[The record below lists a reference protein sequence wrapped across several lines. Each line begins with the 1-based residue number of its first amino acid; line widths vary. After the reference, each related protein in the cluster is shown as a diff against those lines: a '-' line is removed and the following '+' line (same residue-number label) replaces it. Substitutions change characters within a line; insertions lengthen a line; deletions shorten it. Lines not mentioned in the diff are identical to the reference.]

1 MDVITTHLNA
11 DFDGPGSMVTTQRVS
26 GILKNRLPARLFT
39 VLQEVGELAER
50 NEVSAYVVGGCV
62 RDLLLGRPNLDLDVV
77 IEGEGITFART
88 LASRMGARVT
98 AHKRF
103 GTATLVFPDGFKL
116 DVAMARAE
124 SYRHPAA
131 LPTVQPSSIE
141 KDLYRRD
148 FTINTL
154 AIRLNPRRFGELLD
168 FYGGRR
174 DLTAK
179 TIRVLHD
186 SSFVDDPTRVFRAI
200 RFEQRYGFRLDHGTR
215 ALIKGVVTTGLIA
228 RLSGHR
234 LRVELIRL
242 CSEKE
247 PHKAVARL
255 DKLDL
260 LRFIHPDLKWSS
272 RLERLL
278 KAVEHVLEQRGRL
291 HLGRTISESPPT
303 RIDAWLVPFMALM
316 EGLSAKAVG
325 EILKRLAI
333 PARQVATIRAGHSVS
348 DGVLRRL
355 AGHPPPR
362 PSETYRALAGLSE
375 EVLLFMT
382 AKTRSRTV
390 TRQIGAYLTRF
401 KQVKPL
407 LSGADLKALGLK
419 PGPIY
424 KTILDRLLDARL
436 NGEVKSDTDERELVM
451 RIAKKRAS

>member
-1 MDVITTHLNA
+1 MKA
-11 DFDGPGSMVTTQRVS
+11 
-26 GILKNRLPARLFT
+26 RLPDWAFALLR
-39 VLQEVGELAER
+39 QAGELADQ
-50 NEVSAYVVGGCV
+50 SGMPACVVGGFV
-62 RDLLLGRPNLDLDVV
+62 RDLLLGRNNPDLDLAV
-77 IEGEGITFART
+77 EGDGLAFARA
-88 LASRMGARVT
+88 LGREMGARIKT
-98 AHKRF
+98 HDRF
-103 GTATLVFPDGFKL
+103 GTAVLVFPDGFKL
-116 DVAMARAE
+116 DVAMARSE

-131 LPTVQPSSIE
+131 LPAVQPSSIE

-186 SSFVDDPTRVFRAI
+186 LSFVDDPTRVFRAI

-234 LRVELIRL
+234 LREELVRL

-260 LRFIHPDLKWSS
+260 LRFIHPDLRWSS
-272 RLERLL
+272 RLERRL
-278 KAVEHVLEQRGRL
+278 KAVKHVLERRGRL
-291 HLGRTISESPPT
+291 HLERQ
-303 RIDAWLVPFMALM
+303 IDTWLVPFMALM

-325 EILKRLAI
+325 EVLKRLAI

-355 AGHPPPR
+355 AGPPPPR
-362 PSETYRALAGLSE
+362 PSDTYRALAGLSE

-382 AKTRSRTV
+382 AKTGSRTIK
-390 TRQIGAYLTRF
+390 RQIGTYLTRF

-419 PGPIY
+419 PGPLY
-424 KTILDRLLDARL
+424 KQILDRLLDARL
-436 NGEVKSDTDERELVM
+436 NGKVKTEAEERELLRRMV
-451 RIAKKRAS
+451 KV

>member
-1 MDVITTHLNA
+1 MKA
-11 DFDGPGSMVTTQRVS
+11 
-26 GILKNRLPARLFT
+26 RLPDWAFALLR
-39 VLQEVGELAER
+39 QAGELADQR
-50 NEVSAYVVGGCV
+50 GMPAFVVGGFV
-62 RDLLLGRPNLDLDVV
+62 RDLLLGRNNLDLDLVV
-77 IEGEGITFART
+77 EGDALAFARA
-88 LASRMGARVT
+88 LGREMGARIK

-103 GTATLVFPDGFKL
+103 GTAALIFPDGFKL

-131 LPTVQPSSIE
+131 LPTVQPTSIE

-154 AIRLNPRRFGELLD
+154 AIRLDPRRFGELLD

-174 DLTAK
+174 DLKAK

-186 SSFVDDPTRVFRAI
+186 LSLVDDPTRVFRAI

-215 ALIKGVVTTGLIA
+215 TLIKGVVTSDVIA
-228 RLSGHR
+228 QLSGHR
-234 LRVELIRL
+234 LREELIHL

-255 DKLDL
+255 GELDL
-260 LRFIHPDLKWSS
+260 LRFIHSDLRWSS

-278 KAVEHVLEQRGRL
+278 KAVEDVLDRCGRL
-291 HLGRTISESPPT
+291 HLDRTSSESPPT

-325 EILKRLAI
+325 EVLTRLAF
-333 PARQVATIRAGHSVS
+333 PSRQADTIRAGHSVT
-348 DGVLRRL
+348 DGLLRRL

-375 EVLLFMT
+375 EVLLFMM
-382 AKTRSRTV
+382 AKTRSRSV
-390 TRQIGAYLTRF
+390 TRQIAAYLTRF
-401 KQVKPL
+401 KQGKPL
-407 LSGADLKALGLK
+407 LTGADLKALGLK

-424 KTILDRLLDARL
+424 KRILDRLLDARL
-436 NGEVKSDTDERELVM
+436 NGKVKTEAEERELV
-451 RIAKKRAS
+451 KRMVKL